1 MVKFAD
7 VTPGSVVQLG
17 RFNKDRSPLS
27 HSVGMVVSK
36 EITKIGNSTW
46 TAIGVQVG
54 PRQVEMVSLHNIREL
69 LA

>member
-27 HSVGMVVSK
+27 HSVGMVVGK

-46 TAIGVQVG
+46 AGLLVQVG
-54 PRQVEMVSLHNIREL
+54 PRQVELVSLHNIRSI

>member
-1 MVKFAD
+1 MVKFAA

-17 RFNKDRSPLS
+17 RFNKERSPLS
-27 HSVGMVVSK
+27 YAVGMVVRK

-46 TAIGVQVG
+46 TGVLVQVA
-54 PRQVEMVSLHNIREL
+54 PKQVELVALHNIRSI